1 MINSILG
8 TSILYQSFLTI
19 YEKRESMYTRT
30 DGNWWKH
37 WDFMLLDLIVLEAA
51 FMLAYY
57 LRHGSYIFQG
67 SRIYKEMAVMLIA
80 FHIVIV
86 FFMKYYRNIL
96 KRGAL
101 QEIQMV
107 VGYNVIFFTVLM
119 AYMMLRKNTDE
130 YSRIALV
137 LFFLLDCALMLVIH
151 MVHKNFLLHRRRGE
165 RNMQVMLLITD
176 SEKAE
181 ELVAKIQKNEYGVTR
196 LAGVI
201 LLDRS
206 ATGETVAG
214 IPVVADRDTMYEYA
228 RQNVVDEILFNTT
241 QADRDSYVERFLFM
255 GITVHIDLEFLLNT
269 EGGMLNRIHSIPVL
283 TTSINTVTNSQIFF
297 KRMLDIIAGIIGMAV
312 TLIAAL
318 IFGPIIYFQSPG
330 PIFFT
335 QNRVGRNGR
344 QFKIIKFRSMY
355 VDAEA
360 RKEELLV
367 HNEMQ
372 GLMFKMEDDPRVT
385 PIGRFL
391 RRTSIDE
398 LPQFFNIL
406 RGDMSLVGTRPPTV
420 DEYEKYDSVHK
431 SRLATKPG
439 LTGLWQVSG
448 RSRITD
454 FEEVVRLDNEY
465 IRNWSFWLD
474 LKIIWK
480 TIGVVLKG
488 EGAK

>member
-1 MINSILG
+1 
-8 TSILYQSFLTI
+8 
-19 YEKRESMYTRT
+19 
-30 DGNWWKH
+30 
-37 WDFMLLDLIVLEAA
+37 
-51 FMLAYY
+51 
-57 LRHGSYIFQG
+57 
-67 SRIYKEMAVMLIA
+67 
-80 FHIVIV
+80 
-86 FFMKYYRNIL
+86 
-96 KRGAL
+96 
-101 QEIQMV
+101 
-107 VGYNVIFFTVLM
+107 
-119 AYMMLRKNTDE
+119 
-130 YSRIALV
+130 
-137 LFFLLDCALMLVIH
+137 
-151 MVHKNFLLHRRRGE
+151 
-165 RNMQVMLLITD
+165 MQVMLLITD

-228 RQNVVDEILFNTT
+228 RQNVVDEILFNTS